1 MKRTFTIVA
10 AVLILV
16 GCNGSTTVTDTVV
29 VETKNDVE
37 IEKKNVYELSVDIFN
52 VATEKLKD
60 AKSEADIEEIEN
72 GIESALAAVE
82 GSEEMRVYMSYV
94 EMNDTVALKEYE
106 ESRLMLIK
114 AAEAYSSALSEAYMG
129 LR

>member
-60 AKSEADIEEIEN
+60 AKSEADIEEIEK
-72 GIESALAAVE
+72 
-82 GSEEMRVYMSYV
+82 
-94 EMNDTVALKEYE
+94 MNCK
-106 ESRLMLIK
+106 
-114 AAEAYSSALSEAYMG
+114 LSEDVI
-129 LR
+129 

>member
-37 IEKKNVYELSVDIFN
+37 IEKKNVYELSVGIFN

>member
-114 AAEAYSSALSEAYMG
+114 AAEAYSSALSEAYMR